1 MQTHILTVTDKAIRQ
16 IKTIRESKGL
26 AHGALRLRVEEDG
39 AAYRHNLQFVPDEE
53 KSPSDRVVEFDG
65 LSVYVDEESFPLIEG
80 ATVDFIDDISGSGF
94 KIDNPNTPALLK
106 DPVAAR
112 VHQLLEE
119 QINPSIAAHGGHVT
133 LVDLRD
139 SKLYL
144 RFGGGCQGC
153 GMADVTLRDG
163 IVTLLRQ
170 EVPEITEV
178 LDETDHASG
187 TNPYYR
193 SGDA

>member
-1 MQTHILTVTDKAIRQ
+1 MQTDILTVTDKAIRQ
-16 IKTIRESKGL
+16 IKTIRENKGL

-53 KSPSDRVVEFDG
+53 KSPSDRVVELDG
-65 LSVYVDEESFPLIEG
+65 LSVYVDEESLPRIEG

-112 VHQLLEE
+112 VHKLLED

-139 SKLYL
+139 GKLYL